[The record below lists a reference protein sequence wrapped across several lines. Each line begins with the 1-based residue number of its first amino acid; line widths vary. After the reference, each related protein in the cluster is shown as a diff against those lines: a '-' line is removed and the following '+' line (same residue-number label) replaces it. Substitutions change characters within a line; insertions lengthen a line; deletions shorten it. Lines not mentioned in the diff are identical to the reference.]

1 MKQVKLT
8 RDVGVRKAGEVLD
21 VDDASAAAL
30 VAREDA
36 VDFDPAKDKAD
47 AERTAPMRGSVSA
60 VAVVDADEPA
70 APAPV
75 AKPAEDPAP
84 APEHPE
90 PSMSDSLPELR
101 ARAVAAGKATEDEA
115 KSLTKAQLVD
125 KLTS

>member
-36 VDFDPAKDKAD
+36 AYFDPAKDKAD

-70 APAPV
+70 APAP
-75 AKPAEDPAP
+75 AKPAADPIP
-84 APEHPE
+84 APEQPE

-101 ARAVAAGKATEDEA
+101 ARAVAEGKVTEDEA
-115 KSLTKAQLVD
+115 GKLTKAQLVD